1 MAANLR
7 KYKFEASSSTK
18 PSAASVKSL
27 SDPAPSAPA
36 PASQATKAP
45 KASSSIMD
53 PETIKAD
60 ILASLRQDFSAII
73 KGEMREALRDNF
85 ESLKT
90 QIEDVKTEIKNNTA
104 ALRAEVDQ
112 VKANVRSVEDHMSTM
127 SDEMI
132 QAQGQVSD
140 LQAEVKRLKE
150 KCEDMEG
157 RMRRGNIR
165 VSGVSEA
172 QGSST
177 PEAVSS
183 LLKEVFRL
191 DREVRVE
198 RSHRIGPVRNAGDRP
213 RVIIARLNSEGD
225 AEDIL
230 RRARSGGGQLR
241 YRGSPIAVFPDYT
254 TNVVQARAAFTE
266 VRRMLRDKPGVRYGI
281 LFPARLRV
289 THNNV
294 EKEFVDATKAMD
306 YVKKI
311 ILFPREDG
319 EQRLN

>member
-1 MAANLR
+1 M
-7 KYKFEASSSTK
+7 
-18 PSAASVKSL
+18 
-27 SDPAPSAPA
+27 
-36 PASQATKAP
+36 QC
-45 KASSSIMD
+45 
-53 PETIKAD
+53 
-60 ILASLRQDFSAII
+60 
-73 KGEMREALRDNF
+73 
-85 ESLKT
+85 
-90 QIEDVKTEIKNNTA
+90 
-104 ALRAEVDQ
+104 EV
-112 VKANVRSVEDHMSTM
+112 
-127 SDEMI
+127 
-132 QAQGQVSD
+132 
-140 LQAEVKRLKE
+140 
-150 KCEDMEG
+150 
-157 RMRRGNIR
+157 
-165 VSGVSEA
+165 

-254 TNVVQARAAFTE
+254 T
-266 VRRMLRDKPGVRYGI
+266 RRGQPSLK
-281 LFPARLRV
+281 LRV